1 MKKLLFFTSL
11 FIILSV
17 NAQKVERIEISGE
30 IIAAIDDLE
39 NITIYNESSNKGVV
53 TDSLGRFKIRV
64 TLNDV
69 MQFSSIQLK
78 SFKTIITQKIID
90 SKLLRIYLKESVN
103 TLDEVVLL
111 QYDLTGDLESDAIN
125 TKVNKPVEF
134 PDLANTDNLE
144 VPDDNKSKVD
154 NIAVGNQND
163 RIRYQADGMA
173 IIGLL
178 VNAIF
183 KTKDKKRPK
192 KQKEIDKI
200 DSMYDVPVSKLAT
213 AFERKY
219 YAENYNIPDDK
230 IEGFILYLESSG
242 FDYSLLEPS
251 KEIELIELLHD
262 KSKAF
267 LNQKSEKE

>member
-1 MKKLLFFTSL
+1 MKKLLFFTSF

-30 IIAAIDDLE
+30 IVAAIDDLE
-39 NITIYNESSNKGVV
+39 SITIYNESSNKGTI
-53 TDSLGRFKIRV
+53 TDSLGRFKMKV
-64 TLNDV
+64 ALSDV
-69 MQFSSIQLK
+69 LQFSAVQIK
-78 SFKTIITQKIID
+78 SFKTKITQNTIK
-90 SKLLRIYLKESVN
+90 SKSLRIYLKQSIN

-111 QYDLTGDLESDAIN
+111 EYDLTGDLESDASSV
-125 TKVNKPVEF
+125 KVTEPIEMPNLGDVS
-134 PDLANTDNLE
+134 NLE
-144 VPDDNKSKVD
+144 VPDDYQSKVV
-154 NIAVGNQND
+154 NIAAVNQND
-163 RIRYQADGMA
+163 RIRYQADGIA

-183 KTKDKKRPK
+183 KTKDKKRSK
-192 KQKEIDKI
+192 KEKNTERI
-200 DSMYDVPVSKLAT
+200 DSKYDVSISKLAST
-213 AFERKY
+213 FERKY

-230 IEGFILYLESSG
+230 IEGFIRYLENSE
-242 FDYSLLEPS
+242 FDYNLLDPS